1 MEEVY
6 KNGTMEIWDI
16 DNNKNIKIETG
27 YRIKYL

>member
-6 KNGTMEIWDI
+6 KNGTREIGDI
-16 DNNKNIKIETG
+16 DNKNIKIETF